1 MAELLK
7 EYALANCDFTMDGIS
22 MNSGVGADAVFTA
35 TREFD
40 MITTESNAN
49 GDNANSR
56 NVNKLANIEFTLM
69 KNSTVN
75 AQLLARYLLQE
86 EGGVPFYP
94 SFSVKDPSDPI
105 ACVAA
110 QCWFVKQPDL
120 SKSNT
125 AGEQTWTLRCHALQL
140 VPTVTV

>member
-7 EYALANCDFTMDGIS
+7 EYALVNCDFTMNGIS

-40 MITTESNAN
+40 MITTESNAT

-56 NVNKLANIEFTLM
+56 NVNKLGTIEFTLM

-75 AQLLARYLLQE
+75 AQLLASYLAQE

-94 SFSVKDPSDPI
+94 SFSVRDPSDPL
-105 ACVAA
+105 ACTAV
-110 QCWFVKQPDL
+110 QCWFVKQPDI
-120 SKSNT
+120 SKGNA
-125 AGEQTWTLRCHALQL
+125 AGEQTWMFKSHALQL
-140 VPTVTV
+140 IPTI